1 MLQVTAGWREAH
13 PGACVGLL
21 AVDKVANP
29 ESDGRLEARKS
40 ELTGQ
45 LRAQYRTREDLLAL
59 AHVQA
64 YREYYRRFGKTY
76 FVLLQMESVAVK
88 NKPFPNGAALVEA
101 MFMAEVKSGLL
112 TAGHDIAALAGPLVL
127 DVAAAGE
134 SYTGISGREQA
145 TMAGDM
151 LMRDREG
158 IISSVVFGPDSRTR
172 ITAGTSRSLFVV
184 YAPPGVEQSLVE
196 RHLEDILDNVR
207 LFAPEAMPVGGGIY
221 R

>member
-40 ELTGQ
+40 ELAGQ
-45 LRAQYRTREDLLAL
+45 LRAQYRTREDVLAL

-112 TAGHDIAALAGPLVL
+112 TAGHDMAALAGQLVL

-158 IISSVVFGPDSRTR
+158 IISSVVFGPDYRTR

-184 YAPPGVEQSLVE
+184 YAPPGIEQSLVE
-196 RHLEDILDNVR
+196 RHLGDILDNVR
-207 LFAPEAMPVGGGIY
+207 LFAPEAMSVGGGIY